1 MYIHV
6 YIVSKSF
13 ALTQKENYLSGV
25 WSDNCVIS
33 LPNRMFEH
41 LLESSR
47 WDDSNKWLN
56 IGLGEE
62 IGIIEIT
69 RTGTEGDKNTPK
81 PGHDH
86 SINRDKTNKIVLA
99 KSQWNS
105 LSLAFESLYMTAFLQ
120 SQRAITL
127 QWPIRPKQKL
137 RLAHLPLLINI
148 YAKYQAIQFKTVGEV
163 QCTRFFQTDREFSL
177 GKSIPDRFFWKVK
190 RP

>member
-1 MYIHV
+1 MLCDH
-6 YIVSKSF
+6 
-13 ALTQKENYLSGV
+13 LS
-25 WSDNCVIS
+25 
-33 LPNRMFEH
+33 
-41 LLESSR
+41 ESSQ
-47 WDDSNKWLN
+47 WYDSNKWSN
-56 IGLGEE
+56 IEFWEE

-127 QWPIRPKQKL
+127 QWPIRPKRKL

-148 YAKYQAIQFKTVGEV
+148 YAKYQAIQFEIVGGF
-163 QCTRFFQTDREFSL
+163 QCTRFLQTDREFSFR
-177 GKSIPDRFFWKVK
+177 KSIPNRIFAKSKGHNSAMTKPNQAKIASCTSTTPD
-190 RP
+190 